1 MAAATDR
8 IVSAES
14 VAADGTRVPPLR
26 RLQAVVRDDKALAE
40 FLDWSGSPF
49 GRLAVGA
56 LRDLALWGPVSTEEA
71 DVSVQYGVTVGLSL
85 AARLLED
92 PSAVMPQDRKPVQSP
107 SMDFQ
112 VSANDALDAM

>member
-8 IVSAES
+8 MVAAEA

-26 RLQAVVRDDKALAE
+26 RLQAVVRDDKSLAE
-40 FLDWSGSPF
+40 FLDWSDSPF

-56 LRDLALWGPVSTEEA
+56 LRDLALWGPVSSEDA
-71 DVSVQYGVTVGLSL
+71 DTAVQYGVTVGLSL

-92 PSAVMPQDRKPVQSP
+92 PSAVMPQERKPTQSP

-112 VSANDALDAM
+112 VSADDALDAM

>member
-8 IVSAES
+8 VVSAKS
-14 VAADGTRVPPLR
+14 VAADGAKAPPLR
-26 RLQAVVRDDKALAE
+26 RLQAVVRDEKALAE

-56 LRDLALWGPVSTEEA
+56 LRDLALWGPVSTEES
-71 DVSVQYGVTVGLSL
+71 DVAVQYGVTVGLSL

-92 PSAVMPQDRKPVQSP
+92 PSAVMPQERQPAPAP